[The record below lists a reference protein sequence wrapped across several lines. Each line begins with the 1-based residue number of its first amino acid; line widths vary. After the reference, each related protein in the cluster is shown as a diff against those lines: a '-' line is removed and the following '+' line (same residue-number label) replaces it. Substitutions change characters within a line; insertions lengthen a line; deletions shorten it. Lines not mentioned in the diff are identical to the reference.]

1 MTATVYLHI
10 INKFFLKRR
19 GIKMCQLSFIFYV
32 SKNSR
37 GNRFAGSQS
46 LARHGPQL
54 GLRGMQGEFLITVL
68 EEEPQN

>member
-1 MTATVYLHI
+1 
-10 INKFFLKRR
+10 
-19 GIKMCQLSFIFYV
+19 MCQLSFIFYV